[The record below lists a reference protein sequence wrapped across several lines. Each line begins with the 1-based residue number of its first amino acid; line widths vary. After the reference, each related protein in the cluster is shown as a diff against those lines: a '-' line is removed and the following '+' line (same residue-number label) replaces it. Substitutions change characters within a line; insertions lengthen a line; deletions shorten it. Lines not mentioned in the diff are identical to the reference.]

1 MAAAPEGND
10 ASAKGATPAAEP
22 ARPLEKTPAAA
33 LSTPTETP
41 APSKTASDTSSNE
54 TRSPWRLSLSGIEAF
69 LSRMIHPSQP
79 KAESP
84 ANGSATA
91 QLAIACPM
99 SGRSG
104 PTGAGDCS

>member
-1 MAAAPEGND
+1 VAAAPEGND

-33 LSTPTETP
+33 LSTPTETVTP

-69 LSRMIHPSQP
+69 ADDSP
-79 KAESP
+79 ES
-84 ANGSATA
+84 TE
-91 QLAIACPM
+91 
-99 SGRSG
+99 GRVAGQRIGHGTVSNSVSDVG
-104 PTGAGDCS
+104 P